1 MLVTLEVFEQALVYA
16 INKHKGQVRKG
27 DGRPYILHPMSVMN
41 RIFNNKISKNIYF
54 LAVAAILHDVAEDCF
69 ENPQDGIKEIFEIF
83 GPHIASLVAEL
94 TLDKSQYE
102 KIGKKEYLAQEL
114 NHMSSYALAIKLCD
128 RLDNCSDLN
137 TMDEKFKIYYVD
149 QTRYIL
155 SKLDR
160 HLTATHK
167 KLIIQI
173 EEMLDSYNI
182 AA

>member
-1 MLVTLEVFEQALVYA
+1 MIVTLEVFEQALVYA
-16 INKHKGQVRKG
+16 INNHSGQTRKG
-27 DGRPYILHPMSVMN
+27 GNNMPYIFHPFSVAQ
-41 RIFNNKISKNIYF
+41 RIFHNKISKNIYF
-54 LAVAAILHDVAEDCF
+54 LATAAILHDTVEDT
-69 ENPQDGIKEIFEIF
+69 DATIKDIFEIF

-137 TMDEKFKIYYVD
+137 SMDEKFKIYYVE
-149 QTRYIL
+149 QTRYII

-167 KLIIQI
+167 KLLVQI
-173 EEMLDSYNI
+173 EHMLDSYNVS
-182 AA
+182 